1 MEICRRLSWKDLPQE
16 LISIIVEH
24 FADDNDALKSCA
36 LVGPAW
42 VTPCRLQLFRHIT
55 LGPRHFREDSE
66 NTLAIFSAMPSL
78 EHSVISL
85 TITSGKPDA
94 ASVFPRRL
102 AIDPEFF
109 VALLQK
115 MPNLHTVVL
124 LRCAVK
130 TKGETESILLPPCW
144 DHPRLRLLSIIP
156 SYQLSPVID
165 VLTTMAVFRRVPVDN
180 VDVLFDHDVSDSTQS
195 AETVYLDDREYE
207 LLRGWHVGTLYT
219 HIKNIEFLE
228 APNIAAGLL
237 GADVTKTLQLD
248 QWGLRFLE
256 HLPESFWD
264 EHGQRCLKGLRL
276 EVASQPLRPGAS
288 FAGRDID
295 GTNISLRP

>member
-1 MEICRRLSWKDLPQE
+1 MEARRRLSWQDLPQE

-24 FADDNDALKSCA
+24 FVDDVDTLKSCA

-55 LGPRHFREDSE
+55 LGPRHFREENE
-66 NTLAIFSAMPSL
+66 NTLAIFAAIPSL

-94 ASVFPRRL
+94 ASVSPRRL
-102 AIDPEFF
+102 AIDSEFF

-115 MPNLHTVVL
+115 MPNLQTVVL
-124 LRCAVK
+124 RRCAVK
-130 TKGETESILLPPCW
+130 HKGETEPPLCW
-144 DHPRLRLLSIIP
+144 DHPRLRLLSLTP

-165 VLTTMAVFRRVPVDN
+165 VLTTMAIFRHVPVDN
-180 VDVLFDHDVSDSTQS
+180 VDLLFHRDTQL
-195 AETVYLDDREYE
+195 AQTVYLDDREYE

-219 HIKNIEFLE
+219 RIKQMEHWEQNTTVGF
-228 APNIAAGLL
+228 L
-237 GADVTKTLQLD
+237 GAGVTETLQFD
-248 QWGLRFLE
+248 RWGLRFLE
-256 HLPESFWD
+256 RLPESFWNK
-264 EHGQRCLKGLRL
+264 HGQRALKGLKL
-276 EVASQPLRPGAS
+276 EVASQPLQPRAP